1 MKSKLLM
8 YCLFLLFC
16 LVFSSIAY
24 AITGT
29 SAATTPALESTSG
42 AAAAGGRGITSSGAD
57 AHFSAGGASASFSSS
72 SGSISGRARSGGTS
86 SATSTSST
94 STTSTSASGA
104 SSGGDSGASGGGIA
118 GDDFEDWLALGEEI
132 KVTIGENSYILTV
145 SEIGEINAYVTYG
158 RTRKLVPL
166 DSITFI
172 DLNGDGNDDI
182 KVKPTGIEPKK
193 QIKLSI
199 SFSYDSSGV
208 TRTIGKV
215 QPPIAVQ
222 PDEESSEKPP
232 EEERLNTELTGAA
245 IAEQEDD
252 IVVETGE
259 EYVPEEVGQESTSSS
274 PIVGWAIAGIAIVA
288 AGFYFIRRIRK
299 IKTS

>member
-1 MKSKLLM
+1 M

-24 AITGT
+24 AVTGT
-29 SAATTPALESTSG
+29 SAATTPALQSTSG
-42 AAAAGGRGITSSGAD
+42 AAAAGGRGISSGGAD

-94 STTSTSASGA
+94 STSTTSTSASA
-104 SSGGDSGASGGGIA
+104 SGGSGGGSSSGGIA
-118 GDDFEDWLALGEEI
+118 GSDFEDWVAIGEEI
-132 KVTIGENSYILTV
+132 EVIIGENSYILTV
-145 SEIGEINAYVTYG
+145 SEIGEINAYVEYG

-172 DLNGDGNDDI
+172 DLQGDGNDDI

-199 SFSYDSSGV
+199 SFSYDVSGV

-215 QPPIAVQ
+215 QPSIAVQ
-222 PDEESSEKPP
+222 PDEESSEQPS
-232 EEERLNTELTGAA
+232 EEERLDTELTGAA

-252 IVVETGE
+252 ITIETGE
-259 EYVPEEVGQESTSSS
+259 EYIPEEVGQESTPSSL
-274 PIVGWAIAGIAIVA
+274 IVGWIVAVAIVA
-288 AGFYFIRRIRK
+288 AGFYFTRRMRAK
-299 IKTS
+299 RE